1 MHTLKIII
9 VEVSKGS
16 KNFYFIRYHC
26 THHVTKFPIELLRD
40 KISFGVSVL
49 LDNQNDT

>member
-1 MHTLKIII
+1 
-9 VEVSKGS
+9 
-16 KNFYFIRYHC
+16 
-26 THHVTKFPIELLRD
+26 VTEFPIELLRD